1 MATNMIAFNSVG
13 DVARLN
19 PFRKIDDI
27 LHNFS
32 TMAPPRIV
40 RGTLQIRMEASNA
53 NRAYVGRADGSKATR
68 ERLI

>member
-1 MATNMIAFNSVG
+1 MATNMMRLNPVS

-27 LHNFS
+27 LRNFS
-32 TMAPPRIV
+32 MITAPRIV

-53 NRAYVGRADGSKATR
+53 NQAYVGWIDASKAKR
-68 ERLI
+68 E